1 MTERRITEPRFDQTI
16 HAALRLQLCAM
27 LAEVDAM
34 DFAAA
39 REDLDV
45 SDSVLSKH
53 VKVLADEGYV
63 VITSRTSGG
72 RARKRL
78 ALTRAG
84 AEAYAGHVAEL
95 RRLIG

>member
-1 MTERRITEPRFDQTI
+1 MTEPRFDRTI
-16 HAALRLQLCAM
+16 HAAVRLQLCAM
-27 LAEVDAM
+27 LAAVDAM

-39 REDLDV
+39 REDLGV

-53 VKVLADEGYV
+53 VKVLVDEGYV
-63 VITSRTSGG
+63 RVTSFKEWG

-78 ALTRAG
+78 ALTRSGFDAY
-84 AEAYAGHVAEL
+84 EAHVAEL

>member
-1 MTERRITEPRFDQTI
+1 MTAPRFDPVI

-34 DFAAA
+34 NFAAA

-53 VKVLADEGYV
+53 VKILADEGYV
-63 VITSRTSGG
+63 AVTSRTSGG

-78 ALTRAG
+78 ALTPAG

>member
-1 MTERRITEPRFDQTI
+1 MTEPRFDRTI
-16 HAALRLQLCAM
+16 HAALRLHLCAM

-39 REDLDV
+39 RDDLGV

-53 VKVLADEGYV
+53 VKVLADEGYLRV
-63 VITSRTSGG
+63 TAFKESG

-78 ALTRAG
+78 ALTRSG
-84 AEAYAGHVAEL
+84 ADAYAAHVAEL